1 MTHTASARARPDNA
15 AAEAPILCLAS
26 ASPRRSEL
34 LRQIGVPHCIQ
45 PADLDESRHAGETP
59 SAYVTRLA
67 KEKSSAVLTAR
78 AASGAAPLPVLGAD
92 TTVVIDGLVLG
103 KPQDEA
109 ALEAMLARLGGREH
123 EVFSAVAL
131 AMPSP
136 SPSPPGVDA
145 PTDVPSTEPV
155 CTLSR
160 TKVRF
165 RSITP
170 AEVKAYWAS
179 GEPCDKAGGY
189 AIQGLGAVF
198 VQSIDGSFS
207 GVVGLPLAETSQ
219 LLRAAGLPLW
229 EGAA

>member
-1 MTHTASARARPDNA
+1 MTHTPSAHARPADA
-15 AAEAPILCLAS
+15 AAEVPILCLAS

-45 PADLDESRHAGETP
+45 PADLDESRQAGEAP
-59 SAYVTRLA
+59 AAYVTRLA
-67 KEKSSAVLTAR
+67 KEKSSAVLAAR
-78 AASGAAPLPVLGAD
+78 AAAGAAPLPVLGAD

-103 KPQDEA
+103 KPEDEA

-136 SPSPPGVDA
+136 PGGEA
-145 PTDVPSTEPV
+145 PQDVPSTALV
-155 CTLSR
+155 CALSR

-170 AEVKAYWAS
+170 LEVAAYWAS

>member
-189 AIQGLGAVF
+189 AVQGYAAQF
-198 VQSIDGSFS
+198 IERITGSYS
-207 GVVGLPLAETSQ
+207 GIMGLPLFETTQ
-219 LLRAAGLPLW
+219 LLQKAGIKIL
-229 EGAA
+229 

>member
-1 MTHTASARARPDNA
+1 MTHTPSAHARPADA
-15 AAEAPILCLAS
+15 AAEVPILCLAS

-45 PADLDESRHAGETP
+45 PADLDESRQAGEAP
-59 SAYVTRLA
+59 AAYVTRLA
-67 KEKSSAVLTAR
+67 KEKSSAVLAAR
-78 AASGAAPLPVLGAD
+78 AAAGAAPLPVLGAD
-92 TTVVIDGLVLG
+92 TTVVIDGVVLG
-103 KPQDEA
+103 KPEDEA

-131 AMPSP
+131 AL
-136 SPSPPGVDA
+136 PSPPGVEA
-145 PTDVPSTEPV
+145 LQDVPSTALV
-155 CTLSR
+155 CALSR

-170 AEVKAYWAS
+170 LEVAAYWAS

>member
-1 MTHTASARARPDNA
+1 MA
-15 AAEAPILCLAS
+15 L
-26 ASPRRSEL
+26 
-34 LRQIGVPHCIQ
+34 
-45 PADLDESRHAGETP
+45 P
-59 SAYVTRLA
+59 S
-67 KEKSSAVLTAR
+67 
-78 AASGAAPLPVLGAD
+78 
-92 TTVVIDGLVLG
+92 
-103 KPQDEA
+103 Q
-109 ALEAMLARLGGREH
+109 
-123 EVFSAVAL
+123 
-131 AMPSP
+131 
-136 SPSPPGVDA
+136 PGVEA
-145 PTDVPSTEPV
+145 LQDVPSTALV
-155 CTLSR
+155 CALSR

-170 AEVKAYWAS
+170 LEVAAYWAS

>member
-1 MTHTASARARPDNA
+1 MTHNPSAHARPADA
-15 AAEAPILCLAS
+15 AAEVPILCLAS

-45 PADLDESRHAGETP
+45 PADLDESRQAGEAP
-59 SAYVTRLA
+59 AAYVTRLA
-67 KEKSSAVLTAR
+67 KEKSSAVLAAR
-78 AASGAAPLPVLGAD
+78 AAAGAAPLPVLGAD

-103 KPQDEA
+103 KPEDEA

-131 AMPSP
+131 AL
-136 SPSPPGVDA
+136 PSPPGVEA
-145 PTDVPSTEPV
+145 LQDVPSTALV
-155 CTLSR
+155 CALSR

-170 AEVKAYWAS
+170 LEVAAYWAS

>member
-1 MTHTASARARPDNA
+1 MTHNPSAHTRPDDA
-15 AAEAPILCLAS
+15 AAEVPILCLAS

-45 PADLDESRHAGETP
+45 PADLDESRQAGEAP
-59 SAYVTRLA
+59 AYVTRLA
-67 KEKSSAVLTAR
+67 KEKSSAVLAAR
-78 AASGAAPLPVLGAD
+78 AAAGAAPLPVLGAD
-92 TTVVIDGLVLG
+92 TTVVIDGVVLG
-103 KPQDEA
+103 KPEDEA
-109 ALEAMLARLGGREH
+109 AFEAMLARLGGREH

-131 AMPSP
+131 AL
-136 SPSPPGVDA
+136 PSPPGVEA
-145 PTDVPSTEPV
+145 LQDVPSMALV
-155 CTLSR
+155 CALSR

-170 AEVKAYWAS
+170 LEVAAYWAS

>member
-1 MTHTASARARPDNA
+1 MTHTPSAHARPDDA
-15 AAEAPILCLAS
+15 AAVVPILCLAS

-45 PADLDESRHAGETP
+45 PADLDESRQTGETP
-59 SAYVTRLA
+59 AAYVTRLA
-67 KEKSSAVLTAR
+67 KEKSSAVLAAR
-78 AASGAAPLPVLGAD
+78 AAAGAAPLPVLGAD

-103 KPQDEA
+103 KPEDEA

-136 SPSPPGVDA
+136 PGGEA
-145 PTDVPSTEPV
+145 PQDVPSTALV
-155 CTLSR
+155 CALSR
-160 TKVRF
+160 TTVRF

-170 AEVKAYWAS
+170 LEVAAYWAS

>member
-1 MTHTASARARPDNA
+1 MRAVNA
-15 AAEAPILCLAS
+15 
-26 ASPRRSEL
+26 
-34 LRQIGVPHCIQ
+34 
-45 PADLDESRHAGETP
+45 
-59 SAYVTRLA
+59 
-67 KEKSSAVLTAR
+67 
-78 AASGAAPLPVLGAD
+78 
-92 TTVVIDGLVLG
+92 VLG
-103 KPQDEA
+103 KPEDEA

-131 AMPSP
+131 AMPS
-136 SPSPPGVDA
+136 SSGVEA
-145 PTDVPSTEPV
+145 LQDVPSTALV
-155 CTLSR
+155 CVLSR

-170 AEVKAYWAS
+170 LEVAAYWAS

-229 EGAA
+229 EGVA

>member
-1 MTHTASARARPDNA
+1 
-15 AAEAPILCLAS
+15 
-26 ASPRRSEL
+26 
-34 LRQIGVPHCIQ
+34 
-45 PADLDESRHAGETP
+45 
-59 SAYVTRLA
+59 
-67 KEKSSAVLTAR
+67 
-78 AASGAAPLPVLGAD
+78 VLGAD

-103 KPQDEA
+103 KPEDEA

-131 AMPSP
+131 AMA
-136 SPSPPGVDA
+136 SPPGGEA
-145 PTDVPSTEPV
+145 PQDVPSTALV
-155 CTLSR
+155 CALSR

-170 AEVKAYWAS
+170 LEVAAYWAS

>member
-1 MTHTASARARPDNA
+1 M
-15 AAEAPILCLAS
+15 
-26 ASPRRSEL
+26 
-34 LRQIGVPHCIQ
+34 PHCIQ
-45 PADLDESRHAGETP
+45 PADLDESRQAGEAP
-59 SAYVTRLA
+59 AAYVTRLA
-67 KEKSSAVLTAR
+67 KEKSSAVLAAR
-78 AASGAAPLPVLGAD
+78 AAAGAAPLPVLGAD
-92 TTVVIDGLVLG
+92 TTVVIDGVVLG
-103 KPQDEA
+103 KPEDEA
-109 ALEAMLARLGGREH
+109 AFEAMLARLGGREH

-131 AMPSP
+131 AL
-136 SPSPPGVDA
+136 PSPPGVEA
-145 PTDVPSTEPV
+145 LQDVPSMALV
-155 CTLSR
+155 CALSR

-170 AEVKAYWAS
+170 LEVAAYWAS

>member
-1 MTHTASARARPDNA
+1 
-15 AAEAPILCLAS
+15 
-26 ASPRRSEL
+26 
-34 LRQIGVPHCIQ
+34 V
-45 PADLDESRHAGETP
+45 
-59 SAYVTRLA
+59 
-67 KEKSSAVLTAR
+67 
-78 AASGAAPLPVLGAD
+78 
-92 TTVVIDGLVLG
+92 VLG
-103 KPQDEA
+103 KPEDEA

-136 SPSPPGVDA
+136 PGVEA
-145 PTDVPSTEPV
+145 LQDVPSTALV
-155 CTLSR
+155 CALSR

-170 AEVKAYWAS
+170 LEVAAYWAS